1 MRGKVGTCR
10 PEGCLLAGC
19 FYRKHTDPGLLTQN
33 IYDMIL
39 SVPPSGNYHLHCRPF
54 PDQLPIENIAGM
66 PGNPDIQES
75 DAGREILISARKS
88 WNQSSEA
95 YIEAIS
101 FGTNL

>member
-39 SVPPSGNYHLHCRPF
+39 SVPGAY
-54 PDQLPIENIAGM
+54 
-66 PGNPDIQES
+66 
-75 DAGREILISARKS
+75 REYQAV
-88 WNQSSEA
+88 
-95 YIEAIS
+95 IS
-101 FGTNL
+101 FRRI